1 VAPRRSGAATG
12 ALILGLLG
20 LVACFTIVPS
30 VVAIVLGVVAARSIR
45 ASGGTLTGLGAA
57 RAGWITG
64 VVGAVAGV
72 AFVGAALTGAF
83 DDDEVAVVDLE
94 VGQCLRL
101 EVGEGVTELSAV
113 TVVDCED
120 PHEAE
125 VVHVGELNPE
135 GDRAYP
141 SDEEL
146 FAEIDGICTID
157 RFLAYAGGEP
167 REAWASYPVA
177 PDEGTWERLDGRFVC
192 LALSPDGP
200 RTGSLR
206 VG

>member
-1 VAPRRSGAATG
+1 VG
-12 ALILGLLG
+12 ALVLG
-20 LVACFTIVPS
+20 LVGLLACFTIVPS
-30 VVAIVLGVVAARSIR
+30 IVAVVLGLVAARSIR
-45 ASGGTLTGLGAA
+45 DSGGALTGLGLA

-64 VVGAVAGV
+64 LVGAIAGIGFVAV
-72 AFVGAALTGAF
+72 AFSGAF
-83 DDDEVAVVDLE
+83 DDGEVAVVDLE

-101 EVGEGVTELSAV
+101 EVGDGITELSSV
-113 TVVDCED
+113 EVVDCAT

-125 VVHVGELNPE
+125 VVEVGELNPD
-135 GDRAYP
+135 GDRPYP
-141 SDEEL
+141 SDPEL
-146 FAEIDGICTID
+146 FAEIDAICTLD

-167 REAWASYPVA
+167 AEPWASYPIA
-177 PDEGTWERLDGRFVC
+177 PDEATWERLDGRFVC